1 MSEHVSAAALRLRA
15 AVTPSM
21 SQAELARKLGV
32 SAQAVSAWLSGAAMP
47 RPEKMAQIESLLGI
61 PMRAWTEQEESA
73 ATPVAEPG
81 AT

>member
-1 MSEHVSAAALRLRA
+1 MGEPVSAAALRLRA

-61 PMRAWTEQEESA
+61 PMRAWTEEP
-73 ATPVAEPG
+73 ATPAAAAPAEG
-81 AT
+81 T

>member
-1 MSEHVSAAALRLRA
+1 MHDPPSSAAARLRA

-32 SAQAVSAWLSGAAMP
+32 SQQAVSAWLNGVAMP
-47 RPEKMAQIESLLGI
+47 RPEKMAQIEKILGI
-61 PMRAWTEQEESA
+61 PMRAWTE
-73 ATPVAEPG
+73 PAEPAQG